1 MTPNPLAPRFGR
13 AGGASTQQVRE
24 FGDITVSS
32 VSYTANTSG
41 IILGDCSA
49 VTGNTES
56 YYLIWGYVCGHS
68 ASSGAFGYIEDTEVG
83 GPGDYRENITPYS
96 VTSAGPM
103 FQTFGLPIKLE
114 PGTGV
119 RYRPLND
126 PDGTVLLAV
135 HYTIENR

>member
-1 MTPNPLAPRFGR
+1 MTPNPLAPRYGR
-13 AGGASTQQVRE
+13 AGGVSPQQVRE

-32 VSYTANTSG
+32 ISYTANTSG
-41 IILGDCSA
+41 IILADCST
-49 VTGNTES
+49 VTGNADS
-56 YYLIWGYVCGHS
+56 CYLIWGYVCAHS
-68 ASSGAFGYIEDTEVG
+68 ASSGAFGYIEDTE
-83 GPGDYRENITPYS
+83 PGDVDDYRENITPYS

-135 HYTIENR
+135 HYTIQR